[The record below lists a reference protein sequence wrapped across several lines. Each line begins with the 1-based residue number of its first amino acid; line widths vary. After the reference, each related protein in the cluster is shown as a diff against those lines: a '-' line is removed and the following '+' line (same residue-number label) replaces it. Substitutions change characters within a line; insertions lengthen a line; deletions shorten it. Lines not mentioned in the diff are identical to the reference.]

1 MKQTLVARHR
11 CGRSARLMVRSR
23 KFRLRASLGDDAF
36 SIGRGTGRSNS
47 PQRERLG
54 LMKCMTCNTSDL
66 SDDELDFHARVSHN
80 QLSGDELKHLF
91 KELSEELAA

>member
-1 MKQTLVARHR
+1 
-11 CGRSARLMVRSR
+11 MVKSR
-23 KFRLRASLGDDAF
+23 KFRLLGHLDDDAF
-36 SIGRGTGRSNS
+36 SIAHGTGRSNS

-80 QLSGDELKHLF
+80 QLSGDELKQLF
-91 KELSEELAA
+91 KELSEEMAAETTKFRKTR